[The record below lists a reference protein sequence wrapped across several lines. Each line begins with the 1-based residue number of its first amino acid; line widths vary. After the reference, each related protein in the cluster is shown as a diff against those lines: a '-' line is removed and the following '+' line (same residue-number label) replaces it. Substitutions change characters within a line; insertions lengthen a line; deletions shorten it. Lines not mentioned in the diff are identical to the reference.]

1 METMKRRT
9 LFTLIELLIVI
20 AIIAILASLLL
31 PALDKARQ
39 SARRIACTNNLKQ
52 VGMAAAN
59 YLASYDD
66 VPMPHDFSAYGGVG
80 YWTRFCVQTKWLSMK
95 TVACP
100 VNPCNQGPSWT
111 VLRDYMN
118 SNTPLRDN
126 SDGTPNSSWYE
137 LGYGVNRMISL
148 VSSDRWGK
156 LKGSRIKNPSRKI
169 YAGDSGRYLDNPPS
183 RMRGTPQPVLW
194 PVINLSGS
202 SAVLYPFHVSACNI
216 LFVDGHVA
224 SLAGKIPEEY
234 YASPVAKAFTSSRRD
249 DSNPWN
255 LHE

>member
-126 SDGTPNSSWYE
+126 SDGTPNSSWVE
-137 LGYGVNRMISL
+137 LGYGINRA
-148 VSSDRWGK
+148 VSFASVAGWGV
-156 LKGSRIKNPSRKI
+156 LKGTRIKNPSRKI
-169 YAGDSGRYLDNPPS
+169 YAGDCGRYIDTDTS
-183 RMRGTPQPVLW
+183 RRRGTPNPCLWSKLTTSSQGVLF
-194 PVINLSGS
+194 
-202 SAVLYPFHVSACNI
+202 PFHVSSCNI
-216 LFVDGHVA
+216 LFMDGHVA